1 MKIGPPPTYLSDLPL
16 LLSILPPLPPTEGFV
31 DIDGCKE
38 TEGLPDGSADTE
50 GITETEGAA
59 DGTIL
64 ALPLLLSLITPGL
77 AALEDDALVV
87 EVVVVKTAAPKS
99 TSPPKEAS
107 WTISSDMDMDI
118 DMDVDVGLRSPCKSC
133 KK

>member
-16 LLSILPPLPPTEGFV
+16 LLSILPPLPPIEGFV

-87 EVVVVKTAAPKS
+87 EVVVVKTAAP
-99 TSPPKEAS
+99 S
-107 WTISSDMDMDI
+107 WTISSDMDRDIDMDI